1 MSEALSVD
9 QAATLITDL
18 PEWTVDRERPAL
30 CRRFAFPD
38 FSQAWG
44 FLSRVALLAETMNHH
59 PEWSNVY
66 GRVDITLTTHD
77 AGGITWLDVQ
87 LARAID
93 RVAAQLTPVSLDGP
107 SPAGGA

>member
-59 PEWSNVY
+59 PEW
-66 GRVDITLTTHD
+66 RVAYRHVSILTTTHD
-77 AGGITWLDVQ
+77 AGGLSALDFE
-87 LARAID
+87 LAARISELAAAAGAV
-93 RVAAQLTPVSLDGP
+93 RVDGE
-107 SPAGGA
+107 